1 MALEL
6 KDYDPALMQG
16 ANVGVSVD
24 LTDITDFAGNEVIEI
39 DGVASAVNFLR
50 ATNGATGSSA
60 ALSAQGDD
68 TNVGLEL
75 SSKGTGS
82 VILWSGNSAREILIG
97 VDTASA
103 VNELTITP
111 AATTANPLLA
121 ASGSDTNIG
130 LDLSSKGTGSITL
143 WTGNRAREVLIGVD
157 TASAV
162 NEFTITPAATTAAV
176 KIAASGGDTNIS
188 AIFAGKGTGAVHL
201 GQATSSDVRL
211 LADQPLADSSGN
223 EYFKFSKAASAVNEV
238 TVSNAATTTPPVLA
252 ATGGDTNISL
262 RLTAKGT
269 GCIQT
274 TQPLVEE
281 MTQTAV
287 TDTATLTIAQLLTKV
302 IDGTPTA
309 AATYTLPTAALLV
322 GGIANAQVGDSF
334 QFFINNKS
342 GGANTI
348 TVAAGTG
355 GTTDGTLTVAQDV
368 IRAFLIIVTNVT
380 GASEAYFVYGIV

>member
-1 MALEL
+1 
-6 KDYDPALMQG
+6 
-16 ANVGVSVD
+16 NVGVAVD

-97 VDTASA
+97 LDTANA

-111 AATTANPLLA
+111 AATA
-121 ASGSDTNIG
+121 AAPK
-130 LDLSSKGTGSITL
+130 LS
-143 WTGNRAREVLIGVD
+143 
-157 TASAV
+157 
-162 NEFTITPAATTAAV
+162 
-176 KIAASGGDTNIS
+176 
-188 AIFAGKGTGAVHL
+188 
-201 GQATSSDVRL
+201 
-211 LADQPLADSSGN
+211 
-223 EYFKFSKAASAVNEV
+223 
-238 TVSNAATTTPPVLA
+238 

-262 RLTAKGT
+262 TLAAKGT

-274 TQPLVEE
+274 TQALIEK
-281 MTQTAV
+281 MTQTALA
-287 TDTATLTIAQLLTKV
+287 DTATVTAAQLMTKI

-322 GGIANAQVGDSF
+322 AGIANAKVGDSF
-334 QFFINNKS
+334 EFFINNKS

-348 TVAAGTG
+348 TVAGGTG
-355 GTTDGTLTVAQDV
+355 STTFGTLTVAQNV
-368 IRAFLIIVTNVT
+368 VRNFLIIITNVT
-380 GASEAYFVYGIV
+380 GAAEAYTVYGIV